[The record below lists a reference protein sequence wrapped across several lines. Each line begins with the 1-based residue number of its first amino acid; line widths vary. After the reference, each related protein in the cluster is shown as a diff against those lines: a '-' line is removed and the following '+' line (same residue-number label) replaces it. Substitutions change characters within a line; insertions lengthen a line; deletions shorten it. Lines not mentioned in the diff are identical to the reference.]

1 MGYHMTQRDARFH
14 LPRRHFKA
22 ALKAVRQLLSAPLY
36 DSADHPTRQ
45 RSLAKVL
52 PVLGWEVEQDIQT
65 GDIVSI
71 LFAGEKAHEDLELL
85 KVLAPFVK
93 KGSFIAMD
101 GEDGCL
107 WRWWFNGQ
115 SVSEQYGHV
124 VYK

>member
-22 ALKAVRQLLSAPLY
+22 ALKAVRQLFSAPIY
-36 DSADHPTRQ
+36 DSADNPTRQ
-45 RSLAKVL
+45 RSLLRVL
-52 PVLGWEVEQDIQT
+52 PVLGWEVEQDVKT
-65 GDIVSI
+65 RDIVSI
-71 LFAGEKAHEDLELL
+71 LFAGEKAHEDLELF

-93 KGSFIAMD
+93 RGSFIAMV

-107 WRWWFNGQ
+107 WRWWFTGQ
-115 SVSEQYGHV
+115 SVREQYGRV